1 MRKAEVKHR
10 NTVKLERLQRFL
22 SWAAERHPDFVPKK
36 NHQEKWFST
45 YIGHQPPEIGRAA
58 RLFWLGLDE
67 PTVDANLEGAE
78 SQSLIG
84 RLLNRDLNDYSCNVD
99 IFGIEKT
106 LDCGPVQNL
115 LEPELAL
122 RIPDSTSIDEF
133 EANVDDAIEALVR
146 DRLHVLERPFASM
159 TDEQKMRVLDRLPV
173 RLSRLDDFAAKA
185 VDILNEVKHELRYV
199 VELRHGDVA
208 LDLQRRIPGGQGH
221 VLSDQDVAELK
232 AQDRQDLLA
241 KFETMIEEAG
251 DFDLQLLGEKR
262 LTEVF
267 MMEPKKLR
275 RTIRFARQD
284 HKEKMAFAVLL
295 ENNPRFVHYH
305 KLYAAR
311 RITRTW
317 TALLGPTNS
326 GKTHQAIEA
335 MTGVVHAIY
344 LSPLRLMALENQERI
359 ESMGVPCSLVTGEE
373 EIIREGAT
381 HYCCTVE
388 EFARFRHQPW
398 DVVVIDEVQMM
409 ADSQRGWAWV
419 DALVSAYTPE
429 LIMTG
434 PELIRPSLKTLC
446 DLCEDELVVK
456 RTKRL
461 SPVEVARRSTTLK
474 QLDEGSMLVAFSR
487 KTVLELKSML
497 EMTGKSVS
505 VVYGALSPE
514 VRREQARRFREG
526 EADIMVATD
535 AVGMGLN
542 MPAHTLCF
550 YTDEKYDGI
559 QNRQLKVQ
567 EVKQI
572 GGRAGRFGHHDSG
585 LITALDAQ
593 TLQSI
598 KRLFHSEDLPVDLS
612 QFQVRP
618 SIEHLQAISELMDEP
633 SLLRAWLTFNRNI
646 NYGDEFISVLPD
658 ELAEWIKLIDDPT
671 IDLPLRWIFAC
682 TPIRGGLDSPASIFA
697 QQWLK
702 KVAQDKEVPLPRLII
717 DADLAT
723 LESSLHVIETYLHL
737 ARTLPAHFPALEQ
750 AEQHRSLLNGAI
762 TRELSRQR
770 KPRSSD
776 RRRLS
781 GETRNCKQCGKA
793 MPMAERQFRLCQNC
807 FQEQRSKDQPSAK
820 RRAPKRVK
828 T

>member
-1 MRKAEVKHR
+1 MRKGEVRHR
-10 NTVKLERLQRFL
+10 NTIGLERLQRFL
-22 SWAAERHPDFVPKK
+22 GWAAERHPGFVPKK
-36 NHQEKWFST
+36 KHQDAWFAT

-67 PTVDANLEGAE
+67 TAVESALQAVDPA
-78 SQSLIG
+78 SLIG
-84 RLLNRDLNDYSCNVD
+84 RLLNRDLNDFSCSVD
-99 IFGIEKT
+99 IHGIEKHF
-106 LDCGPVQNL
+106 DCGPVQNL
-115 LEPELAL
+115 LEPDIAL
-122 RIPDSTSIDEF
+122 RIDTSSSSDEF
-133 EANVDDAIEALVR
+133 ETHVRSAIQDLVLS
-146 DRLHVLERPFASM
+146 RLRVLEKPFASM
-159 TDEQKMRVLDRLPV
+159 TDEQKTQSLERLQPK
-173 RLSRLDDFAAKA
+173 LSRLDEFANKA

-208 LDLQRRIPGGQGH
+208 LDMQRRISSGQGH
-221 VLSDQDVAELK
+221 VLSEREVAERK
-232 AQDRQDLLA
+232 EEDRQALMA
-241 KFETMIEEAG
+241 KFGMMIEEAG
-251 DFDLQLLGEKR
+251 DFDLQVLGEKR

-284 HKEKMAFAVLL
+284 HKEKMTFAVLL
-295 ENNPRFVHYH
+295 ESDPRFMHYH

-311 RITRTW
+311 RLTRTW

-326 GKTHQAIEA
+326 GKTHRAIEA
-335 MTGVVHAIY
+335 MTAVTHAIY

-381 HYCCTVE
+381 HFCCTVE
-388 EFARFRHQPW
+388 EFARFRHQHW

-434 PELIRPSLKTLC
+434 PMLIQPSLKTLC
-446 DLCEDELVVK
+446 DLCEDHLVVK

-461 SPVEVARRSTTLK
+461 SPVEVARRATSLK

-487 KTVLELKSML
+487 KTVLELKALL

-526 EADIMVATD
+526 EADLMVATD
-535 AVGMGLN
+535 AVGIGLN
-542 MPAHTLCF
+542 LPAHTLCF

-559 QNRQLKVQ
+559 QNRQLRVQ

-585 LITALDAQ
+585 TITALDGQ
-593 TLQSI
+593 TLQAI
-598 KRLFHSEDLPVDLS
+598 RQLFYSADQPVDLT

-618 SIEHLQAISELMDEP
+618 SIEHLRAIAELMEDS

-646 NYGDEFISVLPD
+646 NYGAEFISILPD
-658 ELAEWIKLIDDPT
+658 ELAEWIKLIDDPQ
-671 IDLPLRWIFAC
+671 IDLSLRWIFAC
-682 TPIRGGLDSPASIFA
+682 TPIRGGLDSPAATHA

-702 KVAQDKEVPLPRLII
+702 KVAQNKQVELPRLFIE
-717 DADLAT
+717 ADLAT
-723 LESSLHVIETYLHL
+723 LESTLHIIETYLHL

-750 AEQHRSLLNGAI
+750 AEGHRSLLNEAI
-762 TRELSRQR
+762 TRELSRRR
-770 KPRSSD
+770 KPRNSD
-776 RRRLS
+776 RRRVS
-781 GETRNCKQCGKA
+781 GETSKCQQCGKA
-793 MPMAERQFRLCQNC
+793 MPVLSRQFRLCQSC
-807 FQEQRSKDQPSAK
+807 FRNQRP
-820 RRAPKRVK
+820 
-828 T
+828 

>member
-1 MRKAEVKHR
+1 MRKGEVRHR
-10 NTVKLERLQRFL
+10 NTIGLERLQRFL
-22 SWAAERHPDFVPKK
+22 GWAAERHPGFVPKK
-36 NHQEKWFST
+36 KHQDAWFAT

-67 PTVDANLEGAE
+67 TAVESALQAVDPA
-78 SQSLIG
+78 SLIG
-84 RLLNRDLNDYSCNVD
+84 RLLNRDLNDFSCSVD
-99 IFGIEKT
+99 IHGIEKHF
-106 LDCGPVQNL
+106 DCGPVQNL
-115 LEPELAL
+115 LEPDIAL
-122 RIPDSTSIDEF
+122 RIDTSSSSDEF
-133 EANVDDAIEALVR
+133 ETHVRSAIQDLVLS
-146 DRLHVLERPFASM
+146 RLRVLEKPFASM
-159 TDEQKMRVLDRLPV
+159 TDEQKTQSLERLQPK
-173 RLSRLDDFAAKA
+173 LSRLDEFANKA

-208 LDLQRRIPGGQGH
+208 LDLQRRIPAGQGH
-221 VLSDQDVAELK
+221 VLSEREVAERK
-232 AQDRQDLLA
+232 EEDRQALMA
-241 KFETMIEEAG
+241 KFGMMIEEAG
-251 DFDLQLLGEKR
+251 DFDLQVLGEKR

-295 ENNPRFVHYH
+295 ESDPRFMHYH

-326 GKTHQAIEA
+326 GKTHRAIEA
-335 MTGVVHAIY
+335 MTSVERAIY

-381 HYCCTVE
+381 HFCCTVE
-388 EFARFRHQPW
+388 EFARFRHQHW

-434 PELIRPSLKTLC
+434 PMLIQPSLKTLC
-446 DLCEDELVVK
+446 DLCEDHLVVK

-461 SPVEVARRSTTLK
+461 SPVEVARRATSLK

-487 KTVLELKSML
+487 KTVLELKALL

-526 EADIMVATD
+526 EADLMVATD

-542 MPAHTLCF
+542 LPAHTLCF

-559 QNRQLKVQ
+559 QNRQLRVQ

-585 LITALDAQ
+585 TITALDGQ
-593 TLQSI
+593 TLQAI
-598 KRLFHSEDLPVDLS
+598 RQLFYSADQPVDLS

-618 SIEHLQAISELMDEP
+618 SIEHLRAIAELMEDS

-646 NYGDEFISVLPD
+646 NYGAEFISILPD
-658 ELAEWIKLIDDPT
+658 ELAEWIKLIDDPQ
-671 IDLPLRWIFAC
+671 IDMSLRWIFAC
-682 TPIRGGLDSPASIFA
+682 TPIRGGLDSPAATHA

-702 KVAQDKEVPLPRLII
+702 KVAQNKQVDLPRLFIE
-717 DADLAT
+717 ADLAT
-723 LESSLHVIETYLHL
+723 LESTLHIIETYLHL

-750 AEQHRSLLNGAI
+750 AEGHRSLLNEAI
-762 TRELSRQR
+762 TRELSRRR

-776 RRRLS
+776 RRHVS
-781 GETRNCKQCGKA
+781 GESSNCQKCGKA
-793 MPMAERQFRLCQNC
+793 MPVLSRQFRLCQSCVRN
-807 FQEQRSKDQPSAK
+807 QRQ
-820 RRAPKRVK
+820 
-828 T
+828 

>member
-1 MRKAEVKHR
+1 MRKAELKQRHAR
-10 NTVKLERLQRFL
+10 KLERLQRFL
-22 SWAAERHPDFVPKK
+22 DWAAERHPDFVPKK
-36 NHQEKWFST
+36 NHQENWFST

-67 PTVDANLEGAE
+67 PTVNANLEGADPA
-78 SQSLIG
+78 SLIG
-84 RLLNRDLNDYSCNVD
+84 RLLNRDLNDYSCRVD
-99 IFGIEKT
+99 VFGVEKT
-106 LDCGPVQNL
+106 LDCGPVQQL
-115 LEPELAL
+115 LEPDFAL
-122 RIPDSTSIDEF
+122 RIEDSASTDAF
-133 EANVDDAIEALVR
+133 EAHVRDAIEALVR
-146 DRLHVLERPFASM
+146 DRLHVLDHPFTSM
-159 TDEQKMRVLDRLPV
+159 TDDEKEQCLQRLPSK
-173 RLSRLDDFAAKA
+173 LSRLDDFAVKA
-185 VDILNEVKHELRYV
+185 VDIVNEVKHELRYV
-199 VELRHGDVA
+199 VELRHGDIA
-208 LDLQRRIPGGQGH
+208 LDMQRRIPGGQGH
-221 VLSDQDVAELK
+221 VLSERDVEALK
-232 AQDRQDLLA
+232 EEDRQAMNA
-241 KFETMIEEAG
+241 KFEMMVEEAG
-251 DFDLQLLGEKR
+251 DFDLQVLGEKR
-262 LTEVF
+262 LTEIF

-335 MTGVVHAIY
+335 MTGVEHAIY

-381 HYCCTVE
+381 HFCCTVE

-398 DVVVIDEVQMM
+398 NVVVIDEVQMM

-419 DALVSAYTPE
+419 DALVSAYTPN

-434 PELIRPSLKTLC
+434 PELIRPSLQTLC

-461 SPVEVARRSTTLK
+461 SPVEVARRATSLK

-487 KTVLELKSML
+487 KTVLELKAML

-542 MPAHTLCF
+542 LPAHTLCF

-559 QNRQLKVQ
+559 QNRQLRVQ

-585 LITALDAQ
+585 TITALDAQ

-618 SIEHLQAISELMDEP
+618 SIEHLQAIAELMGDP

-658 ELAEWIKLIDDPT
+658 ELADWIKLIDDPT

-702 KVAQDKEVPLPRLII
+702 KVAQDKVVDLPRLMI

-723 LESSLHVIETYLHL
+723 LEGSLHIIETYLHL
-737 ARTLPAHFPALEQ
+737 SRTLPAHFPALEQ
-750 AEQHRSLLNGAI
+750 AEQHRRLLNDAI
-762 TRELSRQR
+762 TRELSRR
-770 KPRSSD
+770 KKPRGSD

-781 GETRNCKQCGKA
+781 GDTRHCQQCGKA
-793 MPMAERQFRLCQNC
+793 MPVLSRQFRLCQSC
-807 FQEQRSKDQPSAK
+807 FRNQR
-820 RRAPKRVK
+820 
-828 T
+828 

>member
-1 MRKAEVKHR
+1 LSKLSAQLISEASIMRRAEGKHR
-10 NTVKLERLQRFL
+10 NTISLERLQRFL
-22 SWAAERHPDFVPKK
+22 DWTTERHPDFVPKK
-36 NHQEKWFST
+36 KHPEKWFTT

-58 RLFWLGLDE
+58 RLFWLGLDKAA
-67 PTVDANLEGAE
+67 VDAVLQADEPAG
-78 SQSLIG
+78 LLG
-84 RLLNRDLNDYSCNVD
+84 RLLKRDLNDYSCNVD
-99 IFGIEKT
+99 IHGIEKAF
-106 LDCGPVQNL
+106 DCGPVQNL

-122 RIPDSTSIDEF
+122 RIPDSTSADEF
-133 EANVDDAIEALVR
+133 EAHVRSAIEGLVLS
-146 DRLHVLERPFASM
+146 RLHILEKPFASLGE
-159 TDEQKMRVLDRLPV
+159 EQKARILDRMPP
-173 RLSRLDDFAAKA
+173 RLARLDDFTAKA
-185 VDILNEVKHELRYV
+185 ADIVNEVMHELRYV
-199 VELRHGDVA
+199 VELRHGELA
-208 LDLQRRIPGGQGH
+208 LDMQRRIPSGQGH
-221 VLSDQDVAELK
+221 VLSTREVAELK
-232 AQDRQDLLA
+232 EEDRQALVA
-241 KFETMIEEAG
+241 KFEMMIEEAD
-251 DFDLQLLGEKR
+251 DFDLQVLGEKR

-275 RTIRFARQD
+275 RTIRFARQN

-295 ENNPRFVHYH
+295 ENDPRFMHYH

-326 GKTHQAIEA
+326 GKTHRAIEA
-335 MTGVVHAIY
+335 MTSVERAIY

-381 HYCCTVE
+381 HFCCTVE
-388 EFARFRHQPW
+388 EFARFRHQHW
-398 DVVVIDEVQMM
+398 DVVVVDEVQMM

-434 PELIRPSLKTLC
+434 PMLIQPSLKTLC
-446 DLCEDELVVK
+446 DLCEDQLVVK

-461 SPVEVARRSTTLK
+461 SPVEVARRATSLK

-487 KTVLELKSML
+487 KTVLELKALL
-497 EMTGKSVS
+497 EMTDKSVS

-526 EADIMVATD
+526 EADLMVATD

-542 MPAHTLCF
+542 LPAHTLCF

-559 QNRQLKVQ
+559 QNRQLRVQ

-585 LITALDAQ
+585 TITALDGQ
-593 TLQSI
+593 TLQAI
-598 KRLFHSEDLPVDLS
+598 RQLFYSPDQPVDLS

-618 SIEHLQAISELMDEP
+618 SIEHLQAIAEMMGDP
-633 SLLRAWLTFNRNI
+633 SLLRSWLTFNRNI
-646 NYGDEFISVLPD
+646 NYGAEFISILPD
-658 ELAEWIKLIDDPT
+658 ELAEWIKLIDDPQ
-671 IDLPLRWIFAC
+671 IDLRLRWIFAC
-682 TPIRGGLDSPASIFA
+682 TPIRGGLDSPAATHA

-702 KVAQDKEVPLPRLII
+702 KVAQDKPVELPRLFIE
-717 DADLAT
+717 ADLAT
-723 LESSLHVIETYLHL
+723 LESTLHIIETYLHL

-750 AEQHRSLLNGAI
+750 AEGHRSLLNEAI
-762 TRELSRQR
+762 TRELSRRR

-776 RRRLS
+776 RRRVS
-781 GETRNCKQCGKA
+781 GESSNCQKCGKA
-793 MPMAERQFRLCQNC
+793 MPVLSRQFRLCQGC
-807 FQEQRSKDQPSAK
+807 FRNQRP
-820 RRAPKRVK
+820 
-828 T
+828 